1 MWIDADELDQKT
13 RNTGQNQVI
22 VKNFAAGFGAAQ
34 RFCSHVPEKRGN
46 GEPDEKFIERRGV
59 HAAVGRPAPL
69 HAGFGGGNHTL
80 RERHPPWPVPG
91 RGLTVVAVSGKQAAD
106 SADRVTHARRGRT
119 NIQKQQQRNF
129 QAARHDYKRQKSA
142 EKSAEPCKT
151 KATEQQIPRVSK
163 EFGGTFQNVIEP
175 RTDEASDSRHA
186 NDEKAFVALPF
197 VARDA
202 LELRA
207 PAIEIPLQHVGGDE
221 QRGSHHQAEGG
232 NSDWAEM
239 QKRNH
244 KLNTRVYTA
253 AAASP

>member
-1 MWIDADELDQKT
+1 MPRTRKEL
-13 RNTGQNQVI
+13 
-22 VKNFAAGFGAAQ
+22 
-34 RFCSHVPEKRGN
+34 
-46 GEPDEKFIERRGV
+46 
-59 HAAVGRPAPL
+59 
-69 HAGFGGGNHTL
+69 
-80 RERHPPWPVPG
+80 
-91 RGLTVVAVSGKQAAD
+91 
-106 SADRVTHARRGRT
+106 
-119 NIQKQQQRNF
+119 
-129 QAARHDYKRQKSA
+129 
-142 EKSAEPCKT
+142 
-151 KATEQQIPRVSK
+151 
-163 EFGGTFQNVIEP
+163 GGTCEKGTGAP
-175 RTDEASDSRHA
+175 MSGAGDPRHA